1 MKPVAEKGIPI
12 SQSDPSFPA
21 SVEETLKTR
30 LTQIQA
36 RLDASSSVEER
47 PDGFSY
53 VPEFI
58 QLSQAKDDL
67 AFLVA
72 ALLASETQH
81 EEAERERWTCFH
93 CGETFTTYGAARD
106 HFGAGLEAEAGCL
119 IDRVAVEE
127 GGKPERGRGLLIALR
142 TAENEIHR
150 LRSANELLD
159 HEACGYHTL
168 SSEINRL
175 TNGHGLRMELDY
187 RDGEKIVLQERVAE
201 LEAQLLASETQQQWQ
216 PIETAPKDGDWFLG
230 GWWSPSVF
238 EGEEEHPWFEW
249 NRCRWAD
256 YEDERGGYFY
266 SASGGIP
273 THWLPLSSPP
283 ASEKG

>member
-72 ALLASETQH
+72 A
-81 EEAERERWTCFH
+81 
-93 CGETFTTYGAARD
+93 
-106 HFGAGLEAEAGCL
+106 
-119 IDRVAVEE
+119 
-127 GGKPERGRGLLIALR
+127 
-142 TAENEIHR
+142 
-150 LRSANELLD
+150 
-159 HEACGYHTL
+159 
-168 SSEINRL
+168 
-175 TNGHGLRMELDY
+175 
-187 RDGEKIVLQERVAE
+187 
-201 LEAQLLASETQQQWQ
+201 LLASETQQQWQ